1 MRCLECGTELDYL
14 CNEHLLT
21 CSGLTLQEYAIRNHL
36 PLELIVRT
44 DQVNSGDDPSAYTA
58 AHGLPSDRACAVMKA
73 LRIAG
78 LLRTEGRF
86 AIIDG
91 EIRRLDQ
98 LLWDLQYLGDY
109 GFQYRQEYVYDD
121 DSHRIVAKNRIK
133 ALREHVTN
141 DPFNW
146 STEMTAPELTL
157 VMAVLISHVA
167 ELQAGYLFIPLPER
181 KVAERLAE
189 HAARNYSVR
198 LVLLDTAAGAD
209 TVLLRS
215 ETRGDASRMLEI
227 LEDELSA
234 IPSAIER
241 FYMATPEVTVAKEVV
256 FDSAHFITDHP
267 AKCSNLHGGRYV
279 LQVKVKGRIDPITGC
294 VIDFGYLKRVVNRRV
309 VDRFDHH
316 TLNYTATE
324 LAWRSSTEML
334 CVYIWDQLL
343 DYLPGLVELQ
353 LYETTQSWCCYTG
366 PSLDERR
373 RDGPAALQSH
383 FRQPELGRSTLREL
397 AYVTTGAELKMVRQ

>member
-14 CNEHLLT
+14 CNEHLLM

-44 DQVNSGDDPSAYTA
+44 DQVNTRDDPSTYPP

-78 LLRTEGRF
+78 LLRTDGRF

-133 ALREHVTN
+133 ALREYVT
-141 DPFNW
+141 DDTFNG
-146 STEMTAPELTL
+146 STDITVKELKL

-167 ELQAGYLFIPLPER
+167 ELHAGYLFIPLPER
-181 KVAERLAE
+181 EAAERIVE
-189 HAARNYSVR
+189 HMARDYSVR
-198 LVLLDTAAGAD
+198 FVSLATAASDNA
-209 TVLLRS
+209 VLLRS
-215 ETRGDASRMLEI
+215 ETRDDASLLLNI
-227 LEDELSA
+227 LQAELSA
-234 IPSAIER
+234 IPSAMER

-267 AKCSNLHGGRYV
+267 AKCSNLHGGRYA
-279 LQVKVKGRIDPITGC
+279 LQVKVKGRIDPMTGC
-294 VIDFGYLKRVVNRRV
+294 VIDFGYLKRVISRCV
-309 VDRFDHH
+309 VERFDHH
-316 TLNYTATE
+316 TLNYAATE

-343 DYLPGLVELQ
+343 DYLPGLAELQ

-366 PSLDERR
+366 PSLEERR
-373 RDGPAALQSH
+373 RNGPAALQSH
-383 FRQPELGRSTLREL
+383 FRQPELGRSALREL
-397 AYVTTGAELKMVRQ
+397 AHGSTKAELKMIRQ